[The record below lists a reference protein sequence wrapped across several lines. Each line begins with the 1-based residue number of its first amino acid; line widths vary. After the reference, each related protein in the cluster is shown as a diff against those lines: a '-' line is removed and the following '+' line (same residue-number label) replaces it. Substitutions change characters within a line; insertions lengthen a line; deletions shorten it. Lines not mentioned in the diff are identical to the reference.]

1 MSKRIIGLL
10 AVLLLV
16 LFVAGCGGKREKS
29 TTSNSSVNQA
39 QKQEK
44 KIKPSTSGKIL
55 EEPSEEFPEE
65 DIEEND
71 TESTGQEG
79 VPNLLEGELPSY
91 PDALKGKNITGR
103 VVMRIRVA
111 PNGKVTE
118 VQLKETTLEKFTD
131 ATIDAVKGWRFK
143 PPITENEFN
152 VTIIFSP
159 EGVKKKITRVFPQEE
174 PSSGL

>member
-55 EEPSEEFPEE
+55 EEPSEFPEE

-71 TESTGQEG
+71 KESTGQEG

>member
-1 MSKRIIGLL
+1 MNKRVIGLF

-16 LFVAGCGGKREKS
+16 LFVASCGGKREKS
-29 TTSNSSVNQA
+29 TTSNGSVNQA

-55 EEPSEEFPEE
+55 EEPSEFPEE

-71 TESTGQEG
+71 KESTGQEG

-131 ATIDAVKGWRFK
+131 AT
-143 PPITENEFN
+143 
-152 VTIIFSP
+152 
-159 EGVKKKITRVFPQEE
+159 
-174 PSSGL
+174 